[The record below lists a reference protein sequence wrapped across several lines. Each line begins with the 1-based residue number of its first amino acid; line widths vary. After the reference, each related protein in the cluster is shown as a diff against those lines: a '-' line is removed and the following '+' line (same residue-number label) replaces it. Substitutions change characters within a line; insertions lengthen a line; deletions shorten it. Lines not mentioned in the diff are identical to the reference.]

1 MKEVDNIDLEAKQI
15 KDEVFRIS
23 WYMRRGV
30 SSNDLFWVY
39 SVEDR
44 EILNKIIKDN
54 IDTTKKEWASLYE
67 KDNKNKK
74 PSIQNFL

>member
-23 WYMRRGV
+23 WYMRGGV

-54 IDTTKKEWASLYE
+54 IDTTKKAGMPLV
-67 KDNKNKK
+67 
-74 PSIQNFL
+74 

>member
-54 IDTTKKEWASLYE
+54 IDTTKKAGMPLV
-67 KDNKNKK
+67 
-74 PSIQNFL
+74 